1 MGNDIRKGRVGN
13 LMGVALQNVEGSVET
28 GSQRSN
34 EMRIAGHKKNY
45 SEIVESKSQMRRGG
59 LGIPANNIFQ
69 VGGLKRHKATKSVF
83 Y

>member
-1 MGNDIRKGRVGN
+1 MLPVGN
-13 LMGVALQNVEGSVET
+13 LIGVVLQNVEGSVET

-34 EMRIAGHKKNY
+34 EIRIAAVHKKNY
-45 SEIVESKSQMRRGG
+45 SEIVESKSHMRRGG
-59 LGIPANNIFQ
+59 LAVPTNNIFQ